1 MTDFWDRK
9 LLKTQQELKAI
20 QSGLKRAKGD
30 RKEMAKQLKKT
41 KRYFRSSLAEVARLD
56 NSIYNVKEQTH
67 DTDAG
72 KLGQETE
79 RIDSTD
85 RESTQS

>member
-56 NSIYNVKEQTH
+56 DSIYNVKKSPQES
-67 DTDAG
+67 DARE
-72 KLGQETE
+72 LGEETQGS
-79 RIDSTD
+79 DLTD
-85 RESTQS
+85 REST